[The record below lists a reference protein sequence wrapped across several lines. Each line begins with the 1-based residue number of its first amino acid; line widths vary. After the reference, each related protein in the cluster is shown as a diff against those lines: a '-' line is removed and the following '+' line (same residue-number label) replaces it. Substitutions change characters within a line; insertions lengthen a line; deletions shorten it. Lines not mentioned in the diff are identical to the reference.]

1 MIWKCCKMWK
11 DILKAPPFRLYARRK
26 ERPADINQYKGDE
39 FLITL
44 KDVDVLYSGGKKGD
58 EPSGFWTPDLRMA
71 FQYALYGDILSNK
84 PRLGEPI
91 IFEATDFNMVPM
103 YREFETDYGFL
114 NLEKYKLNYKT
125 IQGPELA
132 RFIKNNMA
140 DFSDVF
146 DERISGVTMEELIQI
161 LEEDNPMVSKYFF
174 GPRQTSKKQNMRT
187 HRMKQLSRDRYKDL
201 IGTRAINDYDVRREM
216 QKAEPA
222 KGTGKKPKGSSRR
235 LYTDENP
242 KDTVP
247 VKFRTAE
254 DVRNTFASA
263 AFKSKSHKRQS
274 QIINLVEQRA
284 RVAARRAK
292 DPEAKKRLLAAHKV
306 ALARKESS
314 KKKTQRMKK

>member
-1 MIWKCCKMWK
+1 MKWK

-39 FLITL
+39 FLLTL
-44 KDVDVLYSGGKKGD
+44 KEVDVLYSGGKKGD

-71 FQYALYGDILSNK
+71 FQYALYGDILSNE

-103 YREFETDYGFL
+103 YRELETDYGFL

-161 LEEDNPMVSKYFF
+161 LEEDNPTVSKYFF
-174 GPRQTSKKQNMRT
+174 GPRQTSKKQNLRT
-187 HRMKQLSRDRYKDL
+187 HRMKQVARDRYKDL
-201 IGTRAINDYDVRREM
+201 LGTRAINDYNVRREM
-216 QKAEPA
+216 EKAEPA

-235 LYTDENP
+235 LYTDE
-242 KDTVP
+242 
-247 VKFRTAE
+247 
-254 DVRNTFASA
+254 
-263 AFKSKSHKRQS
+263 
-274 QIINLVEQRA
+274 
-284 RVAARRAK
+284 
-292 DPEAKKRLLAAHKV
+292 
-306 ALARKESS
+306 
-314 KKKTQRMKK
+314 

>member
-1 MIWKCCKMWK
+1 MKWK

-26 ERPADINQYKGDE
+26 ERPADINQYKGNE

-71 FQYALYGDILSNK
+71 FQYALYGDILSNE

-103 YREFETDYGFL
+103 YKEFETDYGFL

-132 RFIKNNMA
+132 RFIKNNMP

-174 GPRQTSKKQNMRT
+174 GPRQTSKKQNLRT
-187 HRMKQLSRDRYKDL
+187 HRMKQVARDRYKGL
-201 IGTRAINDYDVRREM
+201 LGTRAINDYNVRREM
-216 QKAEPA
+216 EKAEPA

-263 AFKSKSHKRQS
+263 AFKSKPHKRQS

-292 DPEAKKRLLAAHKV
+292 DPEAKKRLRAAHKV

>member
-1 MIWKCCKMWK
+1 MWK

-292 DPEAKKRLLAAHKV
+292 DPEAKKRLRAAHKV
-306 ALARKESS
+306 ALARKEAS